1 MASRCIEHRKIP
13 VKSNW
18 LREVNIDFRDLL
30 IALALAV
37 FFPTAGIL
45 AFSYGR
51 PRGAYPIEEE
61 EGTPARPRALREEP
75 GLIIDHHL

>member
-1 MASRCIEHRKIP
+1 MPFASD
-13 VKSNW
+13 W
-18 LREVNIDFRDLL
+18 LRGVNIDFGDLL

-37 FFPTAGIL
+37 FFPTALIL

-61 EGTPARPRALREEP
+61 EGISARPRALREEP